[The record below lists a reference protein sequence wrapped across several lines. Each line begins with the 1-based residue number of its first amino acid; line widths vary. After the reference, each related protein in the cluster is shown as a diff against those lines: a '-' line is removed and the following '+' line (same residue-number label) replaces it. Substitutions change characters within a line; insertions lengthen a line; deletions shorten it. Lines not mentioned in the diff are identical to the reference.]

1 MSTIDKAI
9 AFAARAHSGQCRKG
23 TKIPYIVHP
32 LGVAR
37 ILIQFGC
44 PDHVVIAGILHD
56 TVEDT
61 PVTIDEIR
69 REFDRDVADL
79 VDAATEPDNKA
90 VWEIRK
96 SHTIGMVQS
105 LSDEAAI
112 LVLADKLDNIRAIKE
127 DLEANGEVVWERFKR
142 PRERQTWY
150 YESLAAAFEDRSADE
165 KSQTLLKHFKT
176 EVDEV
181 FGCVSQGLHGR
192 DDMSK
197 PEAALTERDALN
209 IFRRHIE
216 QDKPAVAIHSI
227 TDKPPENCRAYN
239 FLPGEGCWFIT
250 CSSHLSPGAMICSTR
265 IIAVSKTTGEIV
277 YDGSANDEG

>member
-1 MSTIDKAI
+1 MSNIDKAI
-9 AFAARAHSGQCRKG
+9 TFAARAHSGQYRKG

-37 ILIQFGC
+37 ILIQCGC

-61 PVTIDEIR
+61 SMTIEEIG
-69 REFDRDVADL
+69 REFGRDVAAL
-79 VDAATEPDNKA
+79 VDAATEPDNTA

-96 SHTIGMVQS
+96 SHTIGMVQT

-112 LVLADKLDNIRAIKE
+112 LVLADKVDNIRAIKE

-142 PRERQTWY
+142 PGERQKWY
-150 YESLAAAFEDRSADE
+150 YESLAAAFEDRSADVQ
-165 KSQTLLKHFKT
+165 SCTLLKRFKA

-181 FGCVSQGLHGR
+181 FGGVSQGLHGR

-227 TDKPPENCRAYN
+227 TDKLSENCHAYG
-239 FLPGEGCWFIT
+239 LPVQDCWFIT
-250 CSSHLSPGAMICSTR
+250 CSPHRFPGTMICSSR
-265 IIAVSKTTGEIV
+265 IIAVSKTTGEVV